1 MPSSPEPLNFT
12 FWGVGVTVEVPT
24 ALDGDHL
31 RYYFDDHLDRAAVPA
46 STGTPRAPG
55 GGLRVVLSTSD
66 RSGFVAA
73 LGDARVEKLISVD
86 AGVGPVLY
94 ERFFAAARRPTPL
107 PPFSL
112 APLRSTFRLRHAAAA
127 CPPSARADA
136 GGSGGAVLVT
146 GASGAGKSSL
156 LLGLLQRG
164 WGFVADDIAPVH
176 RAGGRVVRYG
186 RPIGIR
192 SQTLAVHRALGP
204 AVERAGRPIRTAS
217 GTTWMTRPTSAS
229 PSVRRPLPSRGRSG
243 SCPRTTSAPWPG
255 DARSCCATAR
265 SATSSGPSTR
275 WRHGVRTVERPRA
288 GAPPRVR
295 GGARRTPHARLLR
308 GARPA
313 APRGG

>member
-31 RYYFDDHLDRAAVPA
+31 RYYFDDHLDRAAV
-46 STGTPRAPG
+46 RAAA
-55 GGLRVVLSTSD
+55 LRVVLSTSD

-73 LGDARVEKLISVD
+73 LGDARVEKLIFVD
-86 AGVGPVLY
+86 AGAGPVLY
-94 ERFFAAARRPTPL
+94 EGFFAAARRPTPL
-107 PPFSL
+107 PPFCL
-112 APLRSTFRLRHAAAA
+112 APLRSTFRLRHAAAV
-127 CPPSARADA
+127 CPPSASAEA

-164 WGFVADDIAPVH
+164 WGFLADDIAPVH

-192 SQTLAVHRALGP
+192 SQTLALYPALVP

-217 GTTWMTRPTSAS
+217 GTTWMTRPGDLGFSLGPASAPVS
-229 PSVRRPLPSRGRSG
+229 GEVRVLPADDFRSVARGRSLLLCYRPQHHLERALDALEAW
-243 SCPRTTSAPWPG
+243 CPTS
-255 DARSCCATAR
+255 
-265 SATSSGPSTR
+265 
-275 WRHGVRTVERPRA
+275 
-288 GAPPRVR
+288 
-295 GGARRTPHARLLR
+295 
-308 GARPA
+308 
-313 APRGG
+313 

>member
-31 RYYFDDHLDRAAVPA
+31 RYYFDDHLDRAAGSA
-46 STGTPRAPG
+46 STGTPRPPG
-55 GGLRVVLSTSD
+55 GGLRVVLSTCD

-73 LGDARVEKLISVD
+73 LGDARVEKLIYLD
-86 AGVGPVLY
+86 AGAGPVLY
-94 ERFFAAARRPTPL
+94 EGFFAAARRPTPL

-127 CPPSARADA
+127 CPPSASANA
-136 GGSGGAVLVT
+136 GASGGAVLVT

-192 SQTLAVHRALGP
+192 SQSLAVHQALGP

-217 GTTWMTRPTSAS
+217 GTTWMTRPEDLGFSLGPASAPVS
-229 PSVRRPLPSRGRSG
+229 GEVRVVPADDFRSVARGRSLLLCYRPQCHLERALDALEAW
-243 SCPRTTSAPWPG
+243 CPDS
-255 DARSCCATAR
+255 
-265 SATSSGPSTR
+265 
-275 WRHGVRTVERPRA
+275 
-288 GAPPRVR
+288 
-295 GGARRTPHARLLR
+295 
-308 GARPA
+308 
-313 APRGG
+313 

>member
-136 GGSGGAVLVT
+136 GGSGGVVLVT

-217 GTTWMTRPTSAS
+217 GTTWMTRPEDLGFSLGPVSAPIS
-229 PSVRRPLPSRGRSG
+229 GEVRVVPADDFRSVARGRSLLLCYRPQCHLERALDALEAW
-243 SCPRTTSAPWPG
+243 CPDS
-255 DARSCCATAR
+255 
-265 SATSSGPSTR
+265 
-275 WRHGVRTVERPRA
+275 
-288 GAPPRVR
+288 
-295 GGARRTPHARLLR
+295 
-308 GARPA
+308 
-313 APRGG
+313 

>member
-46 STGTPRAPG
+46 

-73 LGDARVEKLISVD
+73 LGDARVEKLIFVD
-86 AGVGPVLY
+86 AGAGPVLY
-94 ERFFAAARRPTPL
+94 EGFFAAARRPTPL

-127 CPPSARADA
+127 CPPSARAEA

-164 WGFVADDIAPVH
+164 WAFVADDIAPVH

-192 SQTLAVHRALGP
+192 SQSLAVHRALGP

-217 GTTWMTRPTSAS
+217 GTTWMTRPEDLGFSLGPASAPVS
-229 PSVRRPLPSRGRSG
+229 GEVRVVPADDFRSVARGRSLLLCYRPQCHLERALDALEAW
-243 SCPRTTSAPWPG
+243 CPNS
-255 DARSCCATAR
+255 
-265 SATSSGPSTR
+265 
-275 WRHGVRTVERPRA
+275 
-288 GAPPRVR
+288 
-295 GGARRTPHARLLR
+295 
-308 GARPA
+308 
-313 APRGG
+313 

>member
-136 GGSGGAVLVT
+136 GGSGGATPVAPGGGAGAPADAAMSRQAKSHRDGAVLVT

-217 GTTWMTRPTSAS
+217 GTTWMTRPEDLGFSLGPVSAPIS
-229 PSVRRPLPSRGRSG
+229 GEVRVVPADDFRSVARGRSLLLCYRPQCHLERALDALEAW
-243 SCPRTTSAPWPG
+243 CPDS
-255 DARSCCATAR
+255 
-265 SATSSGPSTR
+265 
-275 WRHGVRTVERPRA
+275 
-288 GAPPRVR
+288 
-295 GGARRTPHARLLR
+295 
-308 GARPA
+308 
-313 APRGG
+313 

>member
-46 STGTPRAPG
+46 

-73 LGDARVEKLISVD
+73 LGDARVEKLIFVD
-86 AGVGPVLY
+86 AGAGPVLY
-94 ERFFAAARRPTPL
+94 EGFFAAARRPTPL

-127 CPPSARADA
+127 CPPSARAEA

-164 WGFVADDIAPVH
+164 WAFVADDIAPVH

-192 SQTLAVHRALGP
+192 SQSLAVHRALGP

-217 GTTWMTRPTSAS
+217 GTTWMTRPEDLGFSLGPASAPVS
-229 PSVRRPLPSRGRSG
+229 GEVRVVPADDFRSVARGRSLLLCYRPQRHLERALDALEAW
-243 SCPRTTSAPWPG
+243 CPNS
-255 DARSCCATAR
+255 
-265 SATSSGPSTR
+265 
-275 WRHGVRTVERPRA
+275 
-288 GAPPRVR
+288 
-295 GGARRTPHARLLR
+295 
-308 GARPA
+308 
-313 APRGG
+313 